1 MQGRPA
7 GQSDVIALACDPI
20 PVVRVGF
27 IGPGMRGIGAVGRFM
42 YLDSVEAAAFCDPE
56 EANLARSRAVL
67 REKSRPEAAECTGPD
82 G

>member
-1 MQGRPA
+1 
-7 GQSDVIALACDPI
+7 
-20 PVVRVGF
+20 
-27 IGPGMRGIGAVGRFM
+27 MRGIGAVGRFM

-67 REKSRPEAAECTGPD
+67 REKSRPEAAECMGPD

>member
-1 MQGRPA
+1 
-7 GQSDVIALACDPI
+7 
-20 PVVRVGF
+20 
-27 IGPGMRGIGAVGRFM
+27 MRGIGAVGRFM

-56 EANLARSRAVL
+56 EANIARSRAVL